1 MKRRISRIVTFV
13 AICLFAIIYLA
24 GCAKTVNLKHTGFEE
39 GSKDSIKGWILYDY
53 HELHGD
59 PLRTIFDI
67 VPGGVSGNCLK
78 IESKNLND
86 ARVYQEIKV
95 KRNTTY
101 KITVYVK
108 TENVEEGAGVN
119 ISAIDCAD
127 VPTESVFGTNSE
139 WQELTVYAKTGPKQR
154 SLQLSLGLGGYGSES
169 SGVAYFDNVSV
180 EVAKK
185 VPQGARVLNV
195 EPRKS
200 SDDKDGKTKHET
212 LMQFLFITALA
223 SLLIYIVALCL
234 KSDKENFTNKEALS
248 YEITRPGKRDWIII
262 GVMTLVCALFS
273 YYKLGDMK
281 AASNYWKVTEAGEYV
296 IVEFD
301 SVKNVRRIAY
311 SCNIPATASYRVLY
325 EDENGEFK
333 QTSTLT
339 QKAFFE
345 WEVFK
350 TNFTTKRVKIEARS
364 TGLGINEV
372 GFFETDEDGNLKQI
386 PVKVVEQ
393 KYTEVEGYG
402 KPEYLFDEQDTVPVA
417 RTYMNGTYFDE
428 VYFPRTAYEHIHGL
442 KIYETTHPPMGKNF
456 IALGIKIFGM
466 NPFGWRFMGT
476 LAGVLLVPIMYL
488 FALKLFKKRFYAF
501 IAAFLM
507 MFDFMR
513 LAQTRLATI
522 DSYSCLF
529 VLLMYY
535 FMYDYF
541 VVKSYDLTFRRSLR
555 PLIFAGLAFGLGAA
569 AKWTSLYAGA
579 GLALLF
585 FLAKYAEA
593 EDYIAKRTSSPDNT
607 KTWWLKNNFLPT
619 CLACVVLFVVIP
631 GIIYVL
637 SYIPY
642 IPSSGGK
649 GLWDIV
655 IDNQKHM
662 YKYHANLNAK
672 HSFGSPWWSWPIMVR
687 PIWYFIKDGSSPM
700 RSTIVSFGNP
710 AIWWVGIVAIGYTA
724 FMAWK
729 KRDKYMI
736 PVIVGYGLQYFPWI
750 LVTRVA
756 FIYHYFTAVPFMI
769 LMIVYA
775 IKNLLEDGIIKKSTV
790 WLYLGVVLVLF
801 VMYYPVLTG
810 LEVKRS
816 FVDMLKIF
824 STWVF

>member
-1 MKRRISRIVTFV
+1 
-13 AICLFAIIYLA
+13 
-24 GCAKTVNLKHTGFEE
+24 
-39 GSKDSIKGWILYDY
+39 
-53 HELHGD
+53 
-59 PLRTIFDI
+59 
-67 VPGGVSGNCLK
+67 
-78 IESKNLND
+78 IESKDLND

-101 KITVYVK
+101 KITVYVR

-119 ISAIDCAD
+119 ISAIDCSD
-127 VPTESVFGTNSE
+127 VPTKSIHGTNSE
-139 WQELTVYAKTGPKQR
+139 WQELTIYAKTGPKQK

-169 SGVAYFDNVSV
+169 SGVAYFDNVSI

-185 VPQGARVLNV
+185 VPQGERVLNV
-195 EPRKS
+195 EPRKP
-200 SDDKDGKTKHET
+200 SDDKAGKTTHEK
-212 LMQFLFITALA
+212 LMQLLFITALA
-223 SLLIYIVALCL
+223 SLLVYVVVLCL
-234 KSDKENFTNKEALS
+234 KSDKERFARKEALS
-248 YEITRPGKRDWIII
+248 YEITRPDKKDWIII
-262 GVMTLVCALFS
+262 AVMTLVCVFFS

-281 AASNYWKVTEAGEYV
+281 AASNYWKASEVGEYV

-301 SVKNVRRIAY
+301 SVKNVRRVAY

-333 QTSTLT
+333 QTMTLT
-339 QKAFFE
+339 KKAFFE
-345 WEVFK
+345 WSVEK
-350 TNFTTKRVKIEARS
+350 ANFTTKRVKIEARS

-372 GFFETDEDGNLKQI
+372 GFFETDEEGNLKLI

-393 KYTEVEGYG
+393 KYTEVQGYG
-402 KPEYLFDEQDTVPVA
+402 KPEYLFDEQDTVPIS

-501 IAAFLM
+501 IAAFLI

-541 VVKSYDLTFRRSLR
+541 VVKSYDLTFKRSLR
-555 PLIFAGLAFGLGAA
+555 PLIFAGLAFGFGAA

-579 GLALLF
+579 GLAILF

-593 EDYIAKRTSSPDNT
+593 EDYISKRTSSPDNT
-607 KTWWLKNNFLPT
+607 KIWWLKNNFLPT

-631 GIIYVL
+631 GIIYIL

-649 GLWDIV
+649 GLLDIV

-662 YKYHANLNAK
+662 YKYHANLNAT

-687 PIWYFIKDGSSPM
+687 PIWYYIKDGSAP
-700 RSTIVSFGNP
+700 
-710 AIWWVGIVAIGYTA
+710 
-724 FMAWK
+724 
-729 KRDKYMI
+729 
-736 PVIVGYGLQYFPWI
+736 L
-750 LVTRVA
+750 
-756 FIYHYFTAVPFMI
+756 
-769 LMIVYA
+769 
-775 IKNLLEDGIIKKSTV
+775 
-790 WLYLGVVLVLF
+790 
-801 VMYYPVLTG
+801 
-810 LEVKRS
+810 
-816 FVDMLKIF
+816 
-824 STWVF
+824 